1 MRRARPNRTLF
12 VVVVTALVS
21 LLIVPSALSQPGVSR
36 PGGAA
41 IARISAAPVLAQ
53 VIETPTVTVVATDAA
68 AAEAGSDPGTFT
80 VSRTGDTTGGLTV
93 NYTVGGTATSGSDF
107 ASLGASVTILG
118 GQASAIVTVNPI
130 NDSDPE
136 DDETVIITLTAATG
150 YIVGSPSTATVIID
164 DNDLPTVTVV
174 ATDPVAAEAG
184 SDPGT
189 FTVSRNGPTTATLT
203 VLYIVGGTAGAGDMA
218 ALSGSALIPTG
229 QPSVA
234 VTVTPV
240 DDALSEPTETVLL
253 TLSAH
258 PTHTVGTPGAAT
270 VNIVDNE
277 LAVVTINATDDDA
290 SETGPGTGLFV
301 VTRTGDATAPL
312 TVNYT
317 IGGSATNGVDY
328 AALGVTVLIPGG
340 SLSAT
345 ITITPIDDAVDE
357 SDETVALTI
366 VAGAGYTIGSNNS
379 ATVKIADNDGVASPI
394 GPLPTSKDQCKKGG
408 WQSFGVF
415 KNQGDCVSFVATGGK
430 NPPNG

>member
-21 LLIVPSALSQPGVSR
+21 LFIVPSALSQPGVSR

-174 ATDPVAAEAG
+174 ATDPAAAEAG

-189 FTVSRNGPTTATLT
+189 FTVSRSGPTTATLT
-203 VLYIVGGTAGAGDMA
+203 VLYIVVGTAGAGDMS

-240 DDALSEPTETVLL
+240 DDAVSEPTETVLL
-253 TLSAH
+253 TLSAQ
-258 PTHTVGTPGAAT
+258 PTYTVGTPGAAT

-277 LAVVTINATDDDA
+277 LAVVTINATDEEA
-290 SETGPGTGLFV
+290 SEAGPGTGLFV

-317 IGGSATNGVDY
+317 IGGSATNGADY
-328 AALGVTVLIPGG
+328 AALGATVLLPG
-340 SLSAT
+340 
-345 ITITPIDDAVDE
+345 D
-357 SDETVALTI
+357 
-366 VAGAGYTIGSNNS
+366 
-379 ATVKIADNDGVASPI
+379 
-394 GPLPTSKDQCKKGG
+394 
-408 WQSFGVF
+408 
-415 KNQGDCVSFVATGGK
+415 
-430 NPPNG
+430 